1 MYLYINSMSRTG
13 TSLLYQ
19 LLYGHSEIHFPLFR
33 IQFAC
38 SKPLGFPIESEAK
51 SKEEFVNLL
60 LRKTTTPLNLSKET
74 DWSNIDIQSLEKQ
87 GFQLTENLAKGFSAS
102 YENDS
107 GLDSSVDLIHS
118 LLGIEYDESKKYFCL
133 HDDHAYVLG
142 ADLFGRYPGRVLT
155 TIRSPMDMLASKKN
169 MLLFHLYK
177 TADPQKFQMTEEALE
192 KELAR
197 SIFSWLVASYE
208 YSKKKAY
215 YPVLFEHIKGKFRF
229 EVVQG
234 LCEHLGI
241 AYVPCLESDA
251 NELPQNLTCNEL
263 LYAGSS
269 LRALTKGKSSK
280 TVGSSSFSLTKEE
293 QKFIG
298 DHMDLKE
305 MNSILTSSPESFYLD
320 FASFWEN
327 DSMHDLPILKKWI
340 DWYQAG
346 NNIQLFEEY
355 SSFNYG
361 GSNAEQAF

>member
-1 MYLYINSMSRTG
+1 M
-13 TSLLYQ
+13 
-19 LLYGHSEIHFPLFR
+19 
-33 IQFAC
+33 
-38 SKPLGFPIESEAK
+38 
-51 SKEEFVNLL
+51 
-60 LRKTTTPLNLSKET
+60 
-74 DWSNIDIQSLEKQ
+74 
-87 GFQLTENLAKGFSAS
+87 
-102 YENDS
+102 
-107 GLDSSVDLIHS
+107 
-118 LLGIEYDESKKYFCL
+118 
-133 HDDHAYVLG
+133 
-142 ADLFGRYPGRVLT
+142 
-155 TIRSPMDMLASKKN
+155 
-169 MLLFHLYK
+169 
-177 TADPQKFQMTEEALE
+177 
-192 KELAR
+192 
-197 SIFSWLVASYE
+197 
-208 YSKKKAY
+208 
-215 YPVLFEHIKGKFRF
+215 
-229 EVVQG
+229 QG